1 MFAIEVGLNLVGY
14 RAGVWYRRNVE
25 EAKFRMGDEDC
36 DSDTRGLA
44 VKTAARIEA
53 GNRRECW
60 WSVL

>member
-1 MFAIEVGLNLVGY
+1 LVGY